1 MANIWVAD
9 ENWQTTRPLISE
21 RTAFLFN
28 NELLSDVKFV
38 VPTWN
43 DGSDFKSTIPAHKF
57 VLAISSPVFFAM
69 FYGQIAETT
78 DSIEILDCDRAS
90 LLELFHYLYSDKV
103 NLRGGNV
110 MKVLY
115 LAKKYMVPSLVEKC
129 NDFLRDNL
137 KASNVLCILPYA
149 QKFEDT
155 DLEDRCWKVISTR
168 TKETV
173 TCREFESLDRFLVE
187 SIVKK
192 DGLNIKEVELFQA
205 VDRWTTEECKRQRVT
220 PDDDYT
226 KRQILGDEIVKAIRF
241 PLMSNEEFA
250 SIVIDCNI
258 LTLKEVGELVKY
270 YADVPLPSLIS
281 FPHSPR
287 IGPFQRCFRFGKF
300 VSVEEGGWYYNSST
314 NEIRFRANKDVV
326 FYGVQHF
333 GSEKGEYEVSIR
345 VNEPSI
351 PRSRFFAMSCVAA

>member
-1 MANIWVAD
+1 M
-9 ENWQTTRPLISE
+9 
-21 RTAFLFN
+21 
-28 NELLSDVKFV
+28 
-38 VPTWN
+38 
-43 DGSDFKSTIPAHKF
+43 
-57 VLAISSPVFFAM
+57 FFAM

-103 NLRGGNV
+103 NLSGGNV

-129 NDFLRDNL
+129 NDFIRDNL

-205 VDRWTTEECKRQRVT
+205 VDRWATEECKRQRVI
-220 PDDDYT
+220 PDDDCT
-226 KRQILGDEIVKAIRF
+226 KREILGDEIVKAIRF
-241 PLMSNEEFA
+241 PLMSHEEFA
-250 SIVIDCNI
+250 SVVIDCNI
-258 LTLKEVGELVKY
+258 LTLKEVGELVK
-270 YADVPLPSLIS
+270 
-281 FPHSPR
+281 
-287 IGPFQRCFRFGKF
+287 
-300 VSVEEGGWYYNSST
+300 
-314 NEIRFRANKDVV
+314 
-326 FYGVQHF
+326 
-333 GSEKGEYEVSIR
+333 
-345 VNEPSI
+345 
-351 PRSRFFAMSCVAA
+351 